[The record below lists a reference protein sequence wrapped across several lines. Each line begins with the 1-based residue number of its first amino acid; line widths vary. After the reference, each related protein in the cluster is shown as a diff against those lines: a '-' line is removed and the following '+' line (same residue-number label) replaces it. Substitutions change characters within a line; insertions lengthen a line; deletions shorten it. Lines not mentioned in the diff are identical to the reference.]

1 LTTLTTTER
10 CLAATVSQA
19 MRTSSADLVILD
31 GPAKTWQRTAWPE
44 VYAKAEAIAERI
56 LDSAEVPAPGGSQEP
71 VSAVG
76 LVGEP
81 SAELVAAIAGAW
93 LAGAAVSILPG
104 PVRGAS
110 TAQWAHSTMERFAGI
125 GVGTVLGHGNQLDLL
140 WDAPSELPIHDLA
153 DVARPGS
160 GPALVLPHLDG
171 AQTAVLQGT
180 AGSTGNPKTAALSAN
195 ALLHNATALAERVKI
210 DATEDVGHSWLPL
223 YHDMGLAFLMQGL
236 VSGMSMWLAPNSA
249 FAGAP
254 FRWLEW
260 LTESGATF
268 TAAPNF
274 AYDIIGRYGQRVKQA
289 DLGRIRLAASGGEPI
304 DCTGYQRFVE
314 QTARFGFDP
323 AATSPSYGLAEST
336 CATTMPECGT
346 GLRYDEV
353 TVGSGSQAR
362 IRRYAILGRAVAG
375 MEVRIAETDGEIP
388 TAAGRAIG
396 EVEIR
401 GSSMM
406 AGYLGHEALGTDEWF
421 ATGDLGYLL
430 DDELVIC
437 GRAKEVIIVAGRNI
451 FPTEVERAAATVDG
465 VRGGGV
471 VAVGT
476 DADSPRPGLVL
487 AAEYK
492 GTDESAA
499 RSAVIERV
507 ASECGVV
514 PTDVVF
520 VAPGF
525 LPRTTSGKLRR
536 LDVKQY
542 LERGATS

>member
-1 LTTLTTTER
+1 MTTLKTTER
-10 CLAATVSQA
+10 CLAATVSHA
-19 MRTSSADLVILD
+19 MRTSVADLVVLD
-31 GPAKTWQRTAWPE
+31 GQTKTWRRTAWPE

-56 LDSAEVPAPGGSQEP
+56 LDSSPARAPVP
-71 VSAVG
+71 AVG

-81 SAELVAAIAGAW
+81 SADLVAAIAGAW
-93 LAGAAVSILPG
+93 LAGSAVSILPG

-110 TAQWAHSTMERFAGI
+110 SAQWAHSTMERFAGI
-125 GVGTVLGHGNQLDLL
+125 GVGVVLGHGDQLDLL
-140 WDAPSELPIHDLA
+140 WDAPSELPIHDLV

-171 AQTAVLQGT
+171 ARTAVLQGT
-180 AGSTGNPKTAALSAN
+180 AGSTGSPKTAALSAN
-195 ALLHNATALAERVKI
+195 ALLHNATALAERGKI
-210 DATEDVGHSWLPL
+210 DAGRDVGHSWLPL

-236 VSGMSMWLAPNSA
+236 VSGMPMWLAPNSA

-274 AYDIIGRYGQRVKQA
+274 AYDIIGRYGQRVKEA
-289 DLGRIRLAASGGEPI
+289 DLGRIRIAVSGGEPI
-304 DCTGYQRFVE
+304 DCAGYQRFIE

-336 CATTMPECGT
+336 CATTMPESGT
-346 GLRYDEV
+346 GLRYDEI
-353 TVGSGSQAR
+353 TVGAGSEAR
-362 IRRYAILGRAVAG
+362 KRRYAILGRAVAG
-375 MEVRIAETDGEIP
+375 MEVRIAAADGDVP
-388 TAAGRAIG
+388 TAAGREIG

-401 GSSMM
+401 GTSMM
-406 AGYLGHEALGTDEWF
+406 GGYLGHESLGAEEWF
-421 ATGDLGYLL
+421 RTGDLGYL
-430 DDELVIC
+430 DDGELVIC

-451 FPTEVERAAATVDG
+451 FPTEVERAAATVAG

-487 AAEYK
+487 AAEFR
-492 GTDESAA
+492 GTDETAA

-507 ASECGVV
+507 AAECGVL
-514 PTDVVF
+514 PADVVF
-520 VAPGF
+520 VAPGY

-536 LDVKQY
+536 LDVKRF
-542 LERGATS
+542 LETGANS